1 MDELRCVRQ
10 FHDYELPETL
20 TEEQETA
27 LVKLQTVSIIS
38 RREDGEFKPYLRVE
52 IDLADID
59 CRLVY
64 HHIMR
69 AVYAILEP
77 GRLNDI
83 TEMKKLA

>member
-1 MDELRCVRQ
+1 MDELRCIRQ
-10 FHDYELPETL
+10 FHDYALPETL

-27 LVKLQTVSIIS
+27 LVKIQTVSIIS
-38 RREDGEFKPYLRVE
+38 RREDGGFKAYLRVE

-64 HHIMR
+64 HHVMR
-69 AVYAILEP
+69 AAKAIIEP

-83 TEMKKLA
+83 TEMRRLA